1 VGQAILAFA
10 HLVSAID
17 RLFQKRF
24 RTVFPQVDD
33 LIADPLKELS
43 ASEITIG
50 PMHRYAMSIVLGCG
64 LGFCTCCG
72 WSAYRMDHPRPNNG
86 PAKLWELGSVLG
98 GMLLVTAASGFVIE
112 RLVRGG
118 QLVIRSNGVVFRHR
132 SNSIFLPWHAI
143 STNGSF
149 TLAENAAV
157 FSPGAFAIA
166 SLVQSRHGIVVATG
180 AGVWTRP
187 VEVRKDGRV
196 VLEDMYKV
204 RLGDV
209 AELLTELCGKLRQ
222 LSAARPTEPG
232 QPVPSEMA

>member
-1 VGQAILAFA
+1 MGQAILAFA

-86 PAKLWELGSVLG
+86 PAKRRETIQAFIGDS
-98 GMLLVTAASGFVIE
+98 E
-112 RLVRGG
+112 RILTDSR
-118 QLVIRSNGVVFRHR
+118 
-132 SNSIFLPWHAI
+132 LPA
-143 STNGSF
+143 
-149 TLAENAAV
+149 
-157 FSPGAFAIA
+157 
-166 SLVQSRHGIVVATG
+166 
-180 AGVWTRP
+180 
-187 VEVRKDGRV
+187 K
-196 VLEDMYKV
+196 
-204 RLGDV
+204 
-209 AELLTELCGKLRQ
+209 
-222 LSAARPTEPG
+222 
-232 QPVPSEMA
+232 